1 MRFIAI
7 TLLLLCA
14 APAAIGEARA
24 EVNYPW
30 CLVMGGRDGSYSCG
44 YVSLAQCQAS
54 RVGSDMCMLNG
65 ISASACSAAAPAR
78 PVIEVLGKSRS

>member
-54 RVGSDMCMLNG
+54 RVGTDMCMQNG
-65 ISASACSAAAPAR
+65 LYQPAR
-78 PVIEVLGKSRS
+78 APQPRRRAPS